1 MSEVPNE
8 IWLLLLMLS
17 VLNNAGSASKS
28 SFLVVFLLVFCSF
41 LRLRVDPIQGY
52 LANAA
57 AHFSLLLVLVPYNP
71 DLLARVVVF
80 LLPTGK
86 KGKGNMTWEPQLCC
100 MERREEKCYLALGH
114 FWFFLLLSPTH
125 HFFIATFT
133 FRPRQIFTFIMNACI
148 CKCTQY
154 SELSRYRFFRQLLL
168 DSDKQWN

>member
-1 MSEVPNE
+1 
-8 IWLLLLMLS
+8 MLS

-86 KGKGNMTWEPQLCC
+86 KGKGNMT
-100 MERREEKCYLALGH
+100 
-114 FWFFLLLSPTH
+114 
-125 HFFIATFT
+125 
-133 FRPRQIFTFIMNACI
+133 
-148 CKCTQY
+148 
-154 SELSRYRFFRQLLL
+154 
-168 DSDKQWN
+168 